1 MLTTAWTRKLR
12 LCAIAVLVFGFAS
25 TSVRGGSPVF
35 VGRKATQQLSMDQFD
50 HAAWDE
56 LLKKYVNKDGMVDYR
71 GLKSNADDMNRL
83 RRYLD
88 SLSAANPSVTA
99 SRGAKLAFWINAYNA
114 VTLHGILREYPTTSI
129 RNHTPRLFGY
139 HIWHDLQLYVGGTAY
154 SLDTI
159 EHQILRKMGEPRIH
173 FAIVC
178 ASIGCPRLLNEAYR
192 ANRVDQQLET
202 NAKDFFAR
210 SQNFRYDQ
218 SQQRFFLSSILDWF
232 GDDFGGSQAEQ
243 LRRISQWLP
252 SAAAQSAA
260 RQNAVRVSYLNYNW
274 DLNQQ

>member
-35 VGRKATQQLSMDQFD
+35 VGRKATQQLSMDQVD